1 MILVVASCLQ
11 KYNAPV
17 RPLPTGYLVVEGY
30 IDIGGGT
37 TNIRLSRTTPL
48 NDSAVYLA
56 ESGGTVVVEGSLG
69 DSGLLSP
76 QGSGIYSAVLSLNPR
91 EQYRLRITTSNGEQ
105 YLSGFE
111 QPQLT
116 PPIDSIYWASSS
128 DGVQI
133 FAATHDPSDSVRYFL
148 WNYGE
153 TWEFHTYISN
163 LVWVYDSA
171 LERPVTVAY
180 RYPDMSYDSSIYTC
194 WQGDSS
200 STIIVGASN
209 QLGQSVIDAQPI
221 TFIPQADVRLSV
233 EYSIDVN
240 QIALSKNVY
249 AFYQQLQTNTEQLG
263 SLFDPLPS
271 QPAGNISCLT
281 NPNET
286 VVGYVYVSRQE
297 SKRKFISMLDVPFWA
312 YVGDCFVSK
321 PFYNNPTYIQYN
333 WLGNYPT
340 IPDETTDFGANIIS
354 FYAASYAC
362 VDCTLTGT
370 NIKPG
375 FWP

>member
-1 MILVVASCLQ
+1 
-11 KYNAPV
+11 
-17 RPLPTGYLVVEGY
+17 
-30 IDIGGGT
+30 
-37 TNIRLSRTTPL
+37 
-48 NDSAVYLA
+48 
-56 ESGGTVVVEGSLG
+56 
-69 DSGLLSP
+69 
-76 QGSGIYSAVLSLNPR
+76 
-91 EQYRLRITTSNGEQ
+91 
-105 YLSGFE
+105 
-111 QPQLT
+111 
-116 PPIDSIYWASSS
+116 
-128 DGVQI
+128 
-133 FAATHDPSDSVRYFL
+133 
-148 WNYGE
+148 
-153 TWEFHTYISN
+153 
-163 LVWVYDSA
+163 
-171 LERPVTVAY
+171 
-180 RYPDMSYDSSIYTC
+180 MSYDSSIYTC